1 MNQNEYYQICHYCV
15 EYKTTNPSDMIRH
28 FKRKNKCKCKT
39 IFSYEDSIE
48 LSKKKYKFNFDIH
61 ELAMNDFIFIITHY
75 NEDVNI
81 IDKKFRNTNIVDQEI
96 NQIPDPDKSTLD
108 SSQNS
113 SNNILDL
120 LNKSTNYDNF
130 LSNIIKILDNTPK
143 DNSLDSSKIK
153 NSSNTNTIVPV
164 NINSYISD
172 DMYDDVYLNTST
184 NEYLCKKCN
193 KTYSNIDSIR
203 KHLINKTC
211 IKRQNRNNIMKK
223 NKEVIDI
230 IIQKEKE
237 NQEITNQQINY
248 NNCNFQN
255 INNQHNNTH
264 HNTYYVNMRD
274 FTHDRYDISHIKDNF
289 YLQKDFYLYH
299 NFLRM
304 IMQNKKNQNIFFSG
318 NEAVVYTDKELN
330 RMSSDKAGYLLL
342 DKLSQSFDQLISTQT
357 DEVKTYFHFITSY
370 YRIMKGQ
377 YKNDTIFKDYDI
389 NDHKFY
395 YTSNSG
401 LFRSRDKY
409 LAKMISTLS
418 AFKEGARE
426 NMAYSI
432 HQMNDIPLVNPN
444 IEDFASVKLRYRDLK
459 D

>member
-1 MNQNEYYQICHYCV
+1 MNRNEYYQICHYCV

-61 ELAMNDFIFIITHY
+61 ELAMNDLIFIITHY
-75 NEDVNI
+75 NEDINI
-81 IDKKFRNTNIVDQEI
+81 IDKKFRNPNILDQEI
-96 NQIPDPDKSTLD
+96 NQLIDKYTSND
-108 SSQNS
+108 SQNS
-113 SNNILDL
+113 SNNMFDL
-120 LNKSTNYDNF
+120 LNKSTSYNNV
-130 LSNIIKILDNTPK
+130 LSNMIQFLDNRSK
-143 DNSLDSSKIK
+143 DNSHTSSPIK
-153 NSSNTNTIVPV
+153 NSSDSDTMIPV

-172 DMYDDVYLNTST
+172 DMYDDVCINTST

-223 NKEVIDI
+223 NKEVIDM

-264 HNTYYVNMRD
+264 HNTYHVNMRD

-289 YLQKDFYLYH
+289 YLRKDFFLYH
-299 NFLRM
+299 NFLHM

-318 NEAVVYTDKELN
+318 NEAVVYTDNELN
-330 RMSSDKAGYLLL
+330 RISSDKAGYLLL
-342 DKLSQSFDQLISTQT
+342 DKLSQSLDQLIGSQT
-357 DEVKTYFHFITSY
+357 DEVKTYFHFIASY
-370 YRIMKGQ
+370 YRMIKGK
-377 YKNDTIFKDYDI
+377 YKHDTIFNDYDI
-389 NDHKFY
+389 DDHKFY

-401 LFRSRDKY
+401 SFRFRDKY

-426 NMAYSI
+426 NMRFSI
-432 HQMNDIPLVNPN
+432 QEMNDIPLVNPN